1 MKMMNKKKIA
11 AIIPMKNL
19 HFAKSRLSTILTL
32 QQRKNLA
39 FFLLNT
45 TIKTLKESR
54 LITEIIVVS
63 SDKTIEKFS
72 FENSL
77 KFIKDSD
84 DGINN
89 AVILA
94 DRYCINNDID
104 ANIVIPHDLPFISA
118 NEIDQ
123 ICNISEKYPKC
134 IIICP
139 SKRFDGTNILF
150 RKPPNVI
157 RTFYDDNSYI
167 NHLKEAQ
174 KLHIPIESLDLDNL
188 MFDID
193 TKEDLIELSIIL
205 QNWKSFLKDFNLKG
219 NYSQKI

>member
-1 MKMMNKKKIA
+1 MMNKKKIA

>member
-1 MKMMNKKKIA
+1 MKKIA
-11 AIIPMKNL
+11 AVIPMKNL

-32 QQRKNLA
+32 QQRKNLI
-39 FFLLNT
+39 FFLLDIT
-45 TIKTLKESR
+45 TKALKESR

-63 SDKTIEKFS
+63 SDKTIENFS
-72 FENSL
+72 FENRL
-77 KFIKDSD
+77 KFIKEDSD
-84 DGINN
+84 SGVNN

-94 DRYCINNDID
+94 DRYCIDNDIG

-118 NEIDQ
+118 KEIDQ
-123 ICNISEKYPKC
+123 ICTISEKYPKC

-157 RTFYDDNSYI
+157 KTFYDDNSYM

-174 KLHIPIESLDLDNL
+174 KHNIPIESLELDNL

-193 TKEDLIELSIIL
+193 TREDLIELFIL
-205 QNWKSFLKDFNLKG
+205 QNWKSLRF
-219 NYSQKI
+219 

>member
-1 MKMMNKKKIA
+1 MMKKIA
-11 AIIPMKNL
+11 AVIPMKNL

-45 TIKTLKESR
+45 TIKTLKESQ
-54 LITEIIVVS
+54 LIYEIIIVS

-72 FENSL
+72 LENSL

-84 DGINN
+84 NGVNN

-94 DRYCINNDID
+94 DHYCIDNDID

-118 NEIDQ
+118 KEIDQ
-123 ICNISEKYPKC
+123 ICTISEKYPKC

-157 RTFYDDNSYI
+157 KTFYDDNSYM

-174 KLHIPIESLDLDNL
+174 KFNIPIESLDLDSL

-193 TKEDLIELSIIL
+193 TKEDLIE
-205 QNWKSFLKDFNLKG
+205 FLYCKTGNL
-219 NYSQKI
+219 Y

>member
-1 MKMMNKKKIA
+1 MKKIA
-11 AIIPMKNL
+11 AVIPMKNL
-19 HFAKSRLSTILTL
+19 NFAKSRLSTILTL

-45 TIKTLKESR
+45 TIKTLKESQ
-54 LITEIIVVS
+54 LIYEIIVVS

-77 KFIKDSD
+77 KFIKEDSD
-84 DGINN
+84 SGVNN

-94 DRYCINNDID
+94 DRYCINNNID

-118 NEIDQ
+118 KEIDQ
-123 ICNISEKYPKC
+123 ICNNSEKYPKC

-157 RTFYDDNSYI
+157 KTFYDDNSYM

-174 KLHIPIESLDLDNL
+174 KHNIPIESLELDNL

-193 TKEDLIELSIIL
+193 TREDLIELFIL
-205 QNWKSFLKDFNLKG
+205 QNWKSLRF
-219 NYSQKI
+219 

>member
-77 KFIKDSD
+77 EFIKDSD

>member
-1 MKMMNKKKIA
+1 MKKMKKKKKIA

-77 KFIKDSD
+77 EFIKDSD

-94 DRYCINNDID
+94 DRYCINNNID

-193 TKEDLIELSIIL
+193 TKEDLIELSIL
-205 QNWKSFLKDFNLKG
+205 QNWKSFLKDFNFKG
-219 NYSQKI
+219 NHSQKI

>member
-1 MKMMNKKKIA
+1 MNKISA
-11 AIIPMKNL
+11 VIPMKNL

-54 LITEIIVVS
+54 LITEIIIVS

-72 FENSL
+72 FENGL

-84 DGINN
+84 SGVNN

-94 DRYCINNDID
+94 DHYCINNDID

-118 NEIDQ
+118 KEIDQ
-123 ICNISEKYPKC
+123 ICNMSKKYPKC
-134 IIICP
+134 IIISP

-157 RTFYDDNSYI
+157 KTFYDDNSYM

-174 KLHIPIESLDLDNL
+174 RLNIPIESLELDNL

-193 TKEDLIELSIIL
+193 TKEDLLELFIL

-219 NYSQKI
+219 NNNYSQKKI

>member
-1 MKMMNKKKIA
+1 MNKISA
-11 AIIPMKNL
+11 VIPMKNL

-54 LITEIIVVS
+54 LITEIIIVS

-72 FENSL
+72 FENGL

-84 DGINN
+84 SGVNN

-94 DRYCINNDID
+94 DHYCINNDID

-118 NEIDQ
+118 KEIDQ
-123 ICNISEKYPKC
+123 ICNMAKKYPKC

-139 SKRFDGTNILF
+139 STRFDGTNILF

-157 RTFYDDNSYI
+157 KTFYDDNSYM

-174 KLHIPIESLDLDNL
+174 RLNIPIESLELDNL

-193 TKEDLIELSIIL
+193 TKEDLLELFIL

-219 NYSQKI
+219 NNNYSQKKI

>member
-1 MKMMNKKKIA
+1 MMKKIA
-11 AIIPMKNL
+11 AVIPMKNL

-54 LITEIIVVS
+54 LIYEIIVVS

-72 FENSL
+72 FENNL

-84 DGINN
+84 NGVNN

-94 DRYCINNDID
+94 DRYCIDNDIG

-118 NEIDQ
+118 KEIDQ
-123 ICNISEKYPKC
+123 ICTISEKYPKC

-157 RTFYDDNSYI
+157 KTFYDDNSYM

-174 KLHIPIESLDLDNL
+174 KFNIPFESLDLDNL

-193 TKEDLIELSIIL
+193 TKEDLIEFLYCKLEIFF
-205 QNWKSFLKDFNLKG
+205 KRFSFKM
-219 NYSQKI
+219 

>member
-1 MKMMNKKKIA
+1 MKKIA
-11 AIIPMKNL
+11 AVIPMKNL
-19 HFAKSRLSTILTL
+19 NFAKSRLSTILTW
-32 QQRKNLA
+32 QQRKNLI
-39 FFLLNT
+39 FFLLDIT
-45 TIKTLKESR
+45 TKALKESR

-63 SDKTIEKFS
+63 SDKTIENFS
-72 FENSL
+72 FENRL
-77 KFIKDSD
+77 KFIKEDSD
-84 DGINN
+84 SGVNN

-94 DRYCINNDID
+94 DRYCINNNID

-118 NEIDQ
+118 KEIDQ
-123 ICNISEKYPKC
+123 ICNNSEKYPKC

-157 RTFYDDNSYI
+157 KTFYDDNSYM

-174 KLHIPIESLDLDNL
+174 KHNIPIESLELDNL

-193 TKEDLIELSIIL
+193 TREDLIELFIL
-205 QNWKSFLKDFNLKG
+205 QNWKSLRF
-219 NYSQKI
+219 

>member
-39 FFLLNT
+39 FFLLNI

-174 KLHIPIESLDLDNL
+174 KLHIPIESVDLDNL

>member
-1 MKMMNKKKIA
+1 M
-11 AIIPMKNL
+11 
-19 HFAKSRLSTILTL
+19 

-45 TIKTLKESR
+45 TIKTLKESQ
-54 LITEIIVVS
+54 LIYEIIVVS
-63 SDKTIEKFS
+63 SDKTIEEFS
-72 FENSL
+72 LENSL
-77 KFIKDSD
+77 KFIKDSNN
-84 DGINN
+84 GVNN

-94 DRYCINNDID
+94 AHYCIDNDID

-118 NEIDQ
+118 KEIDQ
-123 ICNISEKYPKC
+123 ICTISEKYHKC

-157 RTFYDDNSYI
+157 KTFYDDNSYM

-174 KLHIPIESLDLDNL
+174 KFNIPIESLDLDSL

-193 TKEDLIELSIIL
+193 TKEDLIE
-205 QNWKSFLKDFNLKG
+205 FLYYKTGNLF
-219 NYSQKI
+219 

>member
-1 MKMMNKKKIA
+1 MKKIA
-11 AIIPMKNL
+11 AVIPMKNL
-19 HFAKSRLSTILTL
+19 QFAKSRLSTILTW
-32 QQRKNLA
+32 QQRKNFA
-39 FFLLNT
+39 FFLLDI

-77 KFIKDSD
+77 KFIKEDSD
-84 DGINN
+84 SGVNN
-89 AVILA
+89 AVVLA
-94 DRYCINNDID
+94 DRYCVNNDID
-104 ANIVIPHDLPFISA
+104 ANIVIPHDIPFISA
-118 NEIDQ
+118 KEIDQ

-157 RTFYDDNSYI
+157 KTFYDDNSYI

-174 KLHIPIESLDLDNL
+174 KLNITIESLELDNL

-193 TKEDLIELSIIL
+193 TREDLIEFFIL

-219 NYSQKI
+219 NNNNYSQKI

>member
-1 MKMMNKKKIA
+1 MKKIA
-11 AIIPMKNL
+11 AVIPMKNL
-19 HFAKSRLSTILTL
+19 NFAKSRLSTILTR
-32 QQRKNLA
+32 QQRKNLI
-39 FFLLNT
+39 FFLLDI

-77 KFIKDSD
+77 KFIKEDYDS
-84 DGINN
+84 GVNN

-94 DRYCINNDID
+94 DRYCINNNID

-118 NEIDQ
+118 KEIDQ

-134 IIICP
+134 IILCP

-157 RTFYDDNSYI
+157 KTFYDDNSYM

-174 KLHIPIESLDLDNL
+174 KHNIPIESLELDNL

-193 TKEDLIELSIIL
+193 TREDLIELFTL
-205 QNWKSFLKDFNLKG
+205 QNWKSFLRF
-219 NYSQKI
+219 

>member
-1 MKMMNKKKIA
+1 MKKIA
-11 AIIPMKNL
+11 AVIPMKNL
-19 HFAKSRLSTILTL
+19 NFAKSRLSTILTW
-32 QQRKNLA
+32 QQRKNLI
-39 FFLLNT
+39 FSLLDI
-45 TIKTLKESR
+45 TIKTLKESL

-77 KFIKDSD
+77 KFIKEDSD
-84 DGINN
+84 SGVNN

-94 DRYCINNDID
+94 DLYCITNNID
-104 ANIVIPHDLPFISA
+104 ANIIIPHDLPFISVK
-118 NEIDQ
+118 EIDH

-157 RTFYDDNSYI
+157 KTFYDDNSYM

-174 KLHIPIESLDLDNL
+174 KHNIPIESVKLDNL

-193 TKEDLIELSIIL
+193 TREDLIELFIL
-205 QNWKSFLKDFNLKG
+205 QNWKSFKRF
-219 NYSQKI
+219 

>member
-1 MKMMNKKKIA
+1 MKKIA
-11 AIIPMKNL
+11 AVIPMKNL
-19 HFAKSRLSTILTL
+19 NFAKSRLSTILTR
-32 QQRKNLA
+32 QQRKNLI
-39 FFLLNT
+39 FFLLDI

-77 KFIKDSD
+77 KFIKEDYDS
-84 DGINN
+84 GVNN

-94 DRYCINNDID
+94 DRYCINNNID

-118 NEIDQ
+118 KEIDQ
-123 ICNISEKYPKC
+123 ICNISQKYPKC
-134 IIICP
+134 IILCP

-157 RTFYDDNSYI
+157 KTFYDDNSYM

-174 KLHIPIESLDLDNL
+174 KHNIPIESLELDNL

-193 TKEDLIELSIIL
+193 TREDLIELFTL
-205 QNWKSFLKDFNLKG
+205 QNWKSFLRF
-219 NYSQKI
+219 

>member
-1 MKMMNKKKIA
+1 MKKIA
-11 AIIPMKNL
+11 AVIPMKNL
-19 HFAKSRLSTILTL
+19 NFAKSRLSTILTW
-32 QQRKNLA
+32 QQRKNLI
-39 FFLLNT
+39 FFLLDIT
-45 TIKTLKESR
+45 TKALKESR

-77 KFIKDSD
+77 KFIKEDSD
-84 DGINN
+84 SGVNN

-94 DRYCINNDID
+94 DRYCINNNID

-118 NEIDQ
+118 KEIDQ
-123 ICNISEKYPKC
+123 ICNNSEKYPKC

-157 RTFYDDNSYI
+157 KTFYDDNSYM

-174 KLHIPIESLDLDNL
+174 KHNLPIESLELDNL

-193 TKEDLIELSIIL
+193 TREDLIELFIL
-205 QNWKSFLKDFNLKG
+205 QNWKSFLKDL
-219 NYSQKI
+219 I

>member
-1 MKMMNKKKIA
+1 MKKIA
-11 AIIPMKNL
+11 AVIPMKNL
-19 HFAKSRLSTILTL
+19 NFAKSRLSTILTR
-32 QQRKNLA
+32 QQRKNLI
-39 FFLLNT
+39 FFLLDI

-77 KFIKDSD
+77 KFIKEYSDS
-84 DGINN
+84 GVNN

-94 DRYCINNDID
+94 DRYCINNNID
-104 ANIVIPHDLPFISA
+104 ANIVVPHDLPFISA
-118 NEIDQ
+118 KEIDQ
-123 ICNISEKYPKC
+123 ICNISEKYSKC
-134 IIICP
+134 IILCP

-157 RTFYDDNSYI
+157 KTFYDDNSYM

-174 KLHIPIESLDLDNL
+174 KHNIPIESLELDNL

-193 TKEDLIELSIIL
+193 TREDLIELFTL
-205 QNWKSFLKDFNLKG
+205 QNWKSFLRF
-219 NYSQKI
+219 

>member
-1 MKMMNKKKIA
+1 MKKIA
-11 AIIPMKNL
+11 AVIPMKNL
-19 HFAKSRLSTILTL
+19 NFAKSRLSTILTW
-32 QQRKNLA
+32 QQRKNLI
-39 FFLLNT
+39 FFLLDI
-45 TIKTLKESR
+45 TIKALKESR

-77 KFIKDSD
+77 KFIKEDSD
-84 DGINN
+84 SGVNN

-94 DRYCINNDID
+94 DRYCINNNID

-118 NEIDQ
+118 KEIDQ
-123 ICNISEKYPKC
+123 ICNNSEKYPKC

-157 RTFYDDNSYI
+157 KTFYDDNSYM

-174 KLHIPIESLDLDNL
+174 KYNLPIESLELDNL

-193 TKEDLIELSIIL
+193 TREDLIELFIL
-205 QNWKSFLKDFNLKG
+205 QNWKSFLKDL
-219 NYSQKI
+219 I

>member
-1 MKMMNKKKIA
+1 MKKIA
-11 AIIPMKNL
+11 AVIPMKNL
-19 HFAKSRLSTILTL
+19 NFAKSRLSTILTW
-32 QQRKNLA
+32 QQRKNLI
-39 FFLLNT
+39 FFLLDIT
-45 TIKTLKESR
+45 TKALKESR

-63 SDKTIEKFS
+63 SDKTIEEFS

-77 KFIKDSD
+77 KFIKEDSD
-84 DGINN
+84 SGVNN

-94 DRYCINNDID
+94 DRYCINNNID

-118 NEIDQ
+118 KEIDQ
-123 ICNISEKYPKC
+123 ICNNSEKYPKC

-157 RTFYDDNSYI
+157 KTFYDDNSYM

-174 KLHIPIESLDLDNL
+174 KHNLPIESLELDNL

-193 TKEDLIELSIIL
+193 TREDLIELFIL
-205 QNWKSFLKDFNLKG
+205 QNWKSFLKDL
-219 NYSQKI
+219 I

>member
-1 MKMMNKKKIA
+1 MMKKIA
-11 AIIPMKNL
+11 AVIPMKNL

-45 TIKTLKESR
+45 TIKILKESQS
-54 LITEIIVVS
+54 IYEIIVVS

-72 FENSL
+72 LENSL

-84 DGINN
+84 NGVNN

-94 DRYCINNDID
+94 DHYCIDNGID
-104 ANIVIPHDLPFISA
+104 ANIVVPHDLPFISVK
-118 NEIDQ
+118 EIDQ
-123 ICNISEKYPKC
+123 ICTISEKYPRC

-157 RTFYDDNSYI
+157 KTFYDDNSYM

-174 KLHIPIESLDLDNL
+174 KCNIPIESLDLDNL

-193 TKEDLIELSIIL
+193 TKEDLIEFLYCKPGNL
-205 QNWKSFLKDFNLKG
+205 FFNKFYLKD
-219 NYSQKI
+219 